1 MKKQTCIAALV
12 SALLVSALA
21 GILLVNSAAANPV
34 YQKGGYTTITM
45 QSPQQNQAYS
55 PNNLAIEFTVKTNVQ
70 EAYPYCYVLDGSW
83 EYLSDSVWNNF
94 LKVNQTL
101 VSEVVMSGDSPASG
115 YSRYPLS
122 TEYTWNCSGT
132 LPRLSEGTH
141 SITIYC
147 RHAVYYP
154 LLIVYFNVS
163 TPPVVTVL
171 SLENKTY
178 DAADVPLD
186 FTVSKPCSS
195 VAYSLDGRENVT
207 ITGSTTLT
215 GLSSGEHSVIIYAWD
230 ALGSVGASETIFFTM
245 ASFPTALI
253 AVASASVV
261 AIGVLAGVLMC
272 FQKHNRK
279 MDPPQTT

>member
-1 MKKQTCIAALV
+1 MKKQTCIAALF

-45 QSPQQNQAYS
+45 QSPQQNHAYS

-83 EYLSDSVWNNF
+83 EYLSASVWNNF

-101 VSEVVMSGDSPASG
+101 ISEVVMSGDSPAPE
-115 YSRYPLS
+115 YSSFPLS
-122 TEYTWNCSGT
+122 TEYTWDCSGT

-178 DAADVPLD
+178 GATGVPLD
-186 FTVSKPCSS
+186 FTVSKPYSS
-195 VAYSLDGRENVT
+195 VAYSLDGRENV
-207 ITGSTTLT
+207 IVTGSTTLT
-215 GLSSGEHSVIIYAWD
+215 GLSSGEHSVIVYAWD
-230 ALGSVGASETIFFTM
+230 ALGSVGASETIFFTV
-245 ASFPTALI
+245 AEPFPTALI
-253 AVASASVV
+253 AIASVV
-261 AIGVLAGVLMC
+261 VAAVGIGLLVYKKRRM
-272 FQKHNRK
+272 
-279 MDPPQTT
+279 P